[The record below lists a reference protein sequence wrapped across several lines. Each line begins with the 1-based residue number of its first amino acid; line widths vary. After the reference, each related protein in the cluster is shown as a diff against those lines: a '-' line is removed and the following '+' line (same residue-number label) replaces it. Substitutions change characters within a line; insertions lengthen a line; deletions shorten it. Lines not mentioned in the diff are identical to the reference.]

1 MAFVDSGRTNM
12 KIELAGNYR
21 YSYIGRRGFEF
32 FDDGDRYFSYQAG
45 WKLMSRECQLATML
59 EF

>member
-1 MAFVDSGRTNM
+1 MAFVDRGRTNM

-21 YSYIGRRGFEF
+21 VSCFGVRGHELEGVIESYP
-32 FDDGDRYFSYQAG
+32 YQAD

>member
-12 KIELAGNYR
+12 KFELAGNYR
-21 YSYIGRRGFEF
+21 ASYFGVRGPELE
-32 FDDGDRYFSYQAG
+32 GLIESYPYQAD

>member
-1 MAFVDSGRTNM
+1 MAYVDRGRTNM
-12 KIELAGNYR
+12 KIELAGDYR
-21 YSYIGRRGFEF
+21 VHYIGIRGAELM
-32 FDDGDRYFSYQAG
+32 GVAAQYSYQAD

>member
-1 MAFVDSGRTNM
+1 M

-21 YSYIGRRGFEF
+21 ASYIGIRGPELE
-32 FDDGDRYFSYQAG
+32 GVIESYPYQAA
-45 WKLMSRECQLATML
+45 WKAMSRECQLATML